1 MLQPHRPTT
10 GNRILDAL
18 PPRDFDHLKAHL
30 ELVPLELKQV
40 LYRPGDKMPFV
51 YFPASGVLSVVSLL
65 QDGSAVEVGTVGEE
79 GLAGLPAL
87 LGAAVSPH
95 EVVVQGEG
103 NGLRIDAD
111 TLQREFD
118 RFVSSRDII
127 LKFAELF
134 LAEISQTA
142 ACNGRHSLEARC
154 ARWLLMM
161 QDRLHADHFP
171 MSQEFLAMLLGVRRT
186 GVTAA
191 ALDLRRR
198 KLIEYHYGRIDVL
211 DRAGLEAAACECYA
225 IIKDLQDRFLRE

>member
-1 MLQPHRPTT
+1 MTQSRRLAT

-18 PPRDFDHLKAHL
+18 PRRDFERLHAHL
-30 ELVPLELKQV
+30 EPVPLKLKQV

-51 YFPASGVLSVVSLL
+51 YFPVSGMLSVVSLL

-87 LGAAVSPH
+87 LGAAASPH
-95 EVVVQGEG
+95 EVVVQGKG
-103 NGLRIDAD
+103 NGFRIGAD
-111 TLQREFD
+111 TLRHEFD
-118 RFVSSRDII
+118 RSASFRGII

-154 ARWLLMM
+154 ARWLLTMR
-161 QDRLHADHFP
+161 DRLHADHFP

-198 KLIEYHYGRIDVL
+198 KLIEYRYGRINIL

-225 IIKDLQDRFLRE
+225 IIRELHDRFLRE